1 MSQNSKFN
9 LNRLN
14 NSNPSKRVM
23 RNGDEKVDFPL
34 RGKAHIVTTNHH
46 IMMRT
51 LKKNEIRFTVTDL
64 LELLD
69 DPSKGYQTKMLLNP
83 PKKNVE
89 SQSYPQPRAPTG
101 MGYIYI
107 KRE

>member
-1 MSQNSKFN
+1 MRVFENSKFN
-9 LNRLN
+9 LDRSN
-14 NSNPSKRVM
+14 NSNSPKRVM

-34 RGKAHIVTTNHH
+34 RGKPHIATTNHH
-46 IMMRT
+46 ITMRN

-89 SQSYPQPRAPTG
+89 SQSYPQPRIPTG
-101 MGYIYI
+101 MRFI
-107 KRE
+107 